1 MEKIVLPKE
10 LFTKKARDYTV
21 AVLFL
26 LIFSGFIFFA
36 IRPSLTTAVSVN
48 KERAD
53 LERIDSLY
61 ENKIMNVAAIQ
72 GQVEVT
78 RDNLHLLDEA
88 VSRAPE
94 VNKMVEDVKLT
105 ADNNNFFIT
114 RANIADVD
122 LRKTSK
128 KINSIKL
135 IVEGTTNFEDLNK
148 MIDELL
154 SQRRLKTLEK
164 VSITRDLESTA
175 SGTIRVI
182 MTVDGFYL

>member
-36 IRPSLTTAVSVN
+36 IRPSLITAVSIN
-48 KERAD
+48 KERVD
-53 LERIDSLY
+53 LEKVDSLY
-61 ENKIMNVAAIQ
+61 ENKIMDVAEVQ
-72 GQVEVT
+72 SQVEIS
-78 RDNLHLLDEA
+78 RDDLYLLDQA

-94 VNKMVEDVKLT
+94 VNKMVEDVKLI

-114 RANIADVD
+114 KANIADVD

-135 IVEGTTNFEDLNK
+135 IIEGTTNFEDLKK

-154 SQRRLKTLEK
+154 NQRRLKTLEK
-164 VSITRDLESTA
+164 VVITRDLEATT